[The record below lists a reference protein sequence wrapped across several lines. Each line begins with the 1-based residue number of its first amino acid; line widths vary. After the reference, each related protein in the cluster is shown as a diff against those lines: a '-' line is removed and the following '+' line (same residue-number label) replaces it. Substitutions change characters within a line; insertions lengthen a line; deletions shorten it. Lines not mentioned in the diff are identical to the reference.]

1 MKISY
6 NWLKKY
12 IDIDLSPIEISEIL
26 TNTGLEVEG
35 IHKIESIKGGL
46 EGIFVGEI
54 ISTKQHPN
62 ADRLKLTNVSIGNE
76 TLQIVCGANNARAGI
91 KVIVA
96 TIGSTLWPTP
106 EKPFKIKKS
115 KIRGIESYGMLCA
128 EDEIGIGSSHEG
140 ILELNDSAQVGM
152 SASKYFDLE
161 EDYQIEIGLTPNRHI
176 ARHLFKH
183 LQNK

>member
-12 IDIDLSPIEISEIL
+12 IDTDLSPIEISEIL

-35 IHKIESIKGGL
+35 VHKVESIKGGL

-76 TLQIVCGANNARAGI
+76 TLQIVCGANNARSGI

-96 TIGSTLWPTP
+96 TVGSTLWPTP
-106 EKPFKIKKS
+106 EKPFKI
-115 KIRGIESYGMLCA
+115 
-128 EDEIGIGSSHEG
+128 
-140 ILELNDSAQVGM
+140 
-152 SASKYFDLE
+152 
-161 EDYQIEIGLTPNRHI
+161 
-176 ARHLFKH
+176 
-183 LQNK
+183 